1 MMVEFLS
8 FLKEFE
14 GGIYL
19 LLLMLALVMGSRLIS
34 AIQAKKKSA
43 FSLEKEIAQKRI
55 NSTCAF
61 LVVIGV
67 LFIGQVLLVSVASAR
82 YPGLY
87 TITTPT
93 VGVLPTPTDF
103 FQAMLQMDET
113 PEGLEQTQTAVAQTG
128 CIPQQIEWLSPIS
141 GDEVTGSVPLIGTIN
156 VQNMGFY
163 KYEYRQKGREDWI
176 PIAAG
181 NKVIIE
187 SELGGNWNT
196 AQLEPGLYELRIVV
210 SDNQNNLFQP
220 CVIEVKVVL

>member
-1 MMVEFLS
+1 MVEFLS

-156 VQNMGFY
+156 VPNMGFY

>member
-1 MMVEFLS
+1 MAELLR

-19 LLLMLALVMGSRLIS
+19 LLLILALIMGSRLIS
-34 AIQAKKKSA
+34 AIQVKKKSA
-43 FSLEKEIAQKRI
+43 FGLEKEIIQKRI
-55 NSTCAF
+55 NSTAAY
-61 LVVIGV
+61 LVIIGV
-67 LFIGQVLLVSVASAR
+67 LFIGQVLLVSVASVR

-93 VGVLPTPTDF
+93 TGVAPTPTDF
-103 FQAMLQMDET
+103 FQAMLRMEET
-113 PEGLEQTQTAVAQTG
+113 PEGLEQTQTAVALTG
-128 CIPQQIEWLSPIS
+128 CIPQQIEWLSPKS
-141 GDEVTGSVPLIGTIN
+141 GDEVTGSVSLSGTIN
-156 VQNMGFY
+156 VPNMGFY
-163 KYEYRQKGREDWI
+163 KYEFRQKGREDWI

-196 AQLEPGLYELRIVV
+196 AQLEPGFYELRIVV
-210 SDNQNNLFQP
+210 SDNQNNLFEP

>member
-1 MMVEFLS
+1 MEGLLR

-19 LLLMLALVMGSRLIS
+19 LLLILALIMGSRLIA
-34 AIQAKKKSA
+34 AIQVKKKSA
-43 FSLEKEIAQKRI
+43 FGLEKEVVQKRI
-55 NSTCAF
+55 NSTTAY
-61 LVVIGV
+61 LVIIGV
-67 LFIGQVLLVSVASAR
+67 LFIGQILLVSIASVR

-93 VGVLPTPTDF
+93 TGVLPTPTDF
-103 FQAMLQMDET
+103 FQAMLRMEET
-113 PEGLEQTQTAVAQTG
+113 PEGLEQTQTAVALTG
-128 CIPQQIEWLSPIS
+128 CIPQKIEWLSPKS
-141 GDEVTGSVPLIGTIN
+141 GDEVTGSVSLSGTIN
-156 VQNMGFY
+156 VPNMGFY

-196 AQLEPGLYELRIVV
+196 VQLEPGFYELRIVV
-210 SDNQNNLFQP
+210 SDNQNNLFEP

>member
-1 MMVEFLS
+1 MEGLLR

-19 LLLMLALVMGSRLIS
+19 LLLILALIMGSRLIA
-34 AIQAKKKSA
+34 AIQVKKKSA
-43 FSLEKEIAQKRI
+43 FGLEKEVVQKRI
-55 NSTCAF
+55 NSTTAY
-61 LVVIGV
+61 LVIIGV
-67 LFIGQVLLVSVASAR
+67 LFIGQILLVSIASVR

-93 VGVLPTPTDF
+93 TGVLPTPTDF
-103 FQAMLQMDET
+103 FQAMLRMEET
-113 PEGLEQTQTAVAQTG
+113 PKGLEQTQTAVALTG
-128 CIPQQIEWLSPIS
+128 CIPQQIEWLSPKS
-141 GDEVTGSVPLIGTIN
+141 GDEVTGSVSLSGTIN
-156 VQNMGFY
+156 VPNMGFY

-196 AQLEPGLYELRIVV
+196 VQLEPGFYELRIVV
-210 SDNQNNLFQP
+210 SDNQNNLFEP

>member
-1 MMVEFLS
+1 MEGLLR

-19 LLLMLALVMGSRLIS
+19 LLLILALIMGSRLIA
-34 AIQAKKKSA
+34 AIQVKKKSA
-43 FSLEKEIAQKRI
+43 FGLEKEVVQKRI
-55 NSTCAF
+55 NSTTAY
-61 LVVIGV
+61 LVIIGV
-67 LFIGQVLLVSVASAR
+67 LFIGQILLVSIASVR

-93 VGVLPTPTDF
+93 TGVLPTPTDF
-103 FQAMLQMDET
+103 FQAMLRMEET
-113 PEGLEQTQTAVAQTG
+113 PEGLEQTQTAVALTG
-128 CIPQQIEWLSPIS
+128 CIPQQIEWLSPKS
-141 GDEVTGSVPLIGTIN
+141 GDEVTGSVSLSGTIN
-156 VQNMGFY
+156 VPNMGFY

-196 AQLEPGLYELRIVV
+196 VQLEPGFYELRIVV
-210 SDNQNNLFQP
+210 SDNQNNLFEP

>member
-1 MMVEFLS
+1 
-8 FLKEFE
+8 
-14 GGIYL
+14 
-19 LLLMLALVMGSRLIS
+19 MGSRLIS

-156 VQNMGFY
+156 VPNMGFY

>member
-61 LVVIGV
+61 LVVIGA

-156 VQNMGFY
+156 VPNMGFY